1 MPFKDYKERE
11 VAISW
16 SPVSTRSDRD
26 GNPAIILGHALVDDY
41 LEFVRARARI
51 NTWLAVSFDLK
62 VFFSVVP
69 KDPREVT
76 TADVFEFIK
85 AQREPRH
92 DGKVIRLDDR
102 EKGLSARTV
111 KRRLC
116 SVSGLFAYLLA
127 RGDAGIVRNPVPRG
141 LAARRPVSTPGRG
154 GVPLIRT
161 PRTLPRVLSP
171 QEVIAF
177 LAALRT
183 QRDRSMAAAMLF
195 GGLRRGEVLDLRLED
210 VNAAERRLF
219 VCEGKGGHQRWI
231 SISRRFFDSLAPY
244 LQEERPRD
252 SGADHVFVVLKR
264 PRRGRPLTA
273 AGLDQIVRSAKDR
286 AGIAVLTCH
295 QLRHTCLTRLR
306 EAGMSLEAVQ
316 AQAGHQSIEATRIY
330 LHLGDSWVFN
340 EYRGAVEALEDE
352 MGGLDE
358 GA

>member
-1 MPFKDYKERE
+1 M
-11 VAISW
+11 
-16 SPVSTRSDRD
+16 TRTDHNDR
-26 GNPAIILGHALVDDY
+26 PTITLGHPLVDDY
-41 LEFVRARARI
+41 LEFVRARART

-85 AQREPRH
+85 AQREPHH

-102 EKGLSARTV
+102 EKGLAARTV

-141 LAARRPVSTPGRG
+141 LAARRPMSTPGRG

-161 PRTLPRVLSP
+161 PRTLPRVLTP

-177 LAALRT
+177 FAALRT
-183 QRDRSMAAAMLF
+183 QRDRSMAAAMVF

-210 VNAAERRLF
+210 INAAEHRLF
-219 VCEGKGGHQRWI
+219 VREGKGGHQRWV
-231 SISRRFFDSLAPY
+231 SISRRFFDSLGAY
-244 LQEERPRD
+244 LEEERPR
-252 SGADHVFVVLKR
+252 SSSNHAFVVLKR
-264 PRRGRPLTA
+264 PRRGHPLTA
-273 AGLDQIVRSAKDR
+273 AGLDQIVRSAKER
-286 AGIAVLTCH
+286 AGIATLTCH
-295 QLRHTCLTRLR
+295 HLRHTCLTRLR

-330 LHLGDSWVFN
+330 LHLGDSWVFD
-340 EYRGAVEALEDE
+340 EYRSAVEALEDE
-352 MGGLDE
+352 IGRS
-358 GA
+358 